1 MRLMQERR
9 HFRIALSTKSSG
21 FISRR
26 SGREPTVF
34 DIVKDISE
42 VWYQLFIHL
51 FVFVFKKEGNARCI
65 IQLIGEHTQILQ
77 MYWNDPSLFVLYLCK
92 QYIKD
97 MFMLL
102 KPLQAPRINRK

>member
-1 MRLMQERR
+1 MREMQERR
-9 HFRIALSTKSSG
+9 HFRIALSTESSC

-34 DIVKDISE
+34 DIVK

-65 IQLIGEHTQILQ
+65 IQLIGEHNKILQ
-77 MYWNDPSLFVLYLCK
+77 LYWNDHSL
-92 QYIKD
+92 
-97 MFMLL
+97 LL
-102 KPLQAPRINRK
+102 KPLQSPRINRK

>member
-9 HFRIALSTKSSG
+9 HFRIALSIESSC

-65 IQLIGEHTQILQ
+65 IQLIGEHYQILQ
-77 MYWNDPSLFVLYLCK
+77 LYWNDHSL
-92 QYIKD
+92 
-97 MFMLL
+97 LL
-102 KPLQAPRINRK
+102 KPLQSPRINRK